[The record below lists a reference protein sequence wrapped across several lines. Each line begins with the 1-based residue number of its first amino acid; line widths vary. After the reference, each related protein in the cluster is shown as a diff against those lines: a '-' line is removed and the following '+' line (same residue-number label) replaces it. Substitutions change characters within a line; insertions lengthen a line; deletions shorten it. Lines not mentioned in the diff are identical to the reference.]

1 MWSHWSLCKSEAKE
15 DLVKLYFRKEK
26 KKDDVNSR
34 ISKEILFNFS
44 FSRNQRPAKKRWS
57 TAENDKKEEEK
68 YCHKQTVTLSI
79 YKPTEIDTIQ
89 GVLVTE
95 CRYEKYCNLKQS
107 WSRDV

>member
-1 MWSHWSLCKSEAKE
+1 MVDNVKP
-15 DLVKLYFRKEK
+15 LVAVQKRSKGRFSQTVFQKRK

-79 YKPTEIDTIQ
+79 YKQTEPDTIQ

-107 WSRDV
+107 